1 MKKRLCAVGIFLF
14 LSGAFLIGY
23 GLLLYL
29 QEPEGRIEIYR
40 YSEERRDELNAMV
53 AENMKGVTME
63 QTVCF
68 QNGEGKGEARIANR
82 QENTLS
88 CTVTLIRDA
97 TGETLYES
105 GLIDPGF
112 YIENIKLDTRLQ
124 KGWYPCTVVWTFYD
138 GVSGERAGEGAGK
151 AVIVV
156 KE

>member
-1 MKKRLCAVGIFLF
+1 MKIRSYAVGIL
-14 LSGAFLIGY
+14 LSLGGVFLIGY
-23 GLLLYL
+23 GLFLYL
-29 QEPEGRIEIYR
+29 REPEGRIEIQR

-63 QTVCF
+63 QNICF
-68 QNGEGKGEARIANR
+68 LDGEEKGEARIANR

-97 TGETLYES
+97 TGEVLYES

-112 YIENIKLDTRLQ
+112 YIEKIKLDTKLQ